1 MIAHLQDQKENWAG
15 AYVQGYFYQGL
26 ECLGISGAKPTG
38 FRFAQYDVDEILK
51 GSNVLDIGS
60 NTGFVAIWCAKLA
73 KSVTGIELNPYLNKI
88 AREAADHLSI
98 LNVAFCEEGFEEFD
112 SDRKFDVI
120 LSLSNHHTIDG
131 NLNLGFEKHMQR
143 ISNLLEVDGYMLFE
157 SHNVF
162 GRGDGGT
169 GDDGDMDKKIRIMS
183 NYFKIERYKMVRKF
197 LRYSDVDKL
206 FIVARKSPVA
216 MPIKFDLAV
225 ARQDYSWTTPSRDE

>member
-1 MIAHLQDQKENWAG
+1 M
-15 AYVQGYFYQGL
+15 
-26 ECLGISGAKPTG
+26 
-38 FRFAQYDVDEILK
+38 
-51 GSNVLDIGS
+51 
-60 NTGFVAIWCAKLA
+60 AIWCAKLA